1 MCNTPAISM
10 LCYGGAGTK
19 ENNAILL
26 FWNKFY
32 QNEWKT
38 ERESLRNVP
47 HKKEISLSDWKDPP
61 STQNNRW
68 KKNHLDRW
76 SYIFR
81 TPRMKSPEIFPE
93 YSTLY
98 YCSCW
103 SLWLLYRAH
112 NSETCLGPLPVGS
125 MGLEKEEPWRERF
138 WLSWCQASTCIWLGK
153 WEAKALSVNIWFH
166 QSSFLSSRG
175 GHYQRRAI
183 PLV

>member
-1 MCNTPAISM
+1 MVGQEPRKTM
-10 LCYGGAGTK
+10 Q
-19 ENNAILL
+19 
-26 FWNKFY
+26 FY
-32 QNEWKT
+32 YSETNSIRMSEKQKGNHWGMFPTRRKW
-38 ERESLRNVP
+38 V
-47 HKKEISLSDWKDPP
+47 SDWKDPP

-93 YSTLY
+93 YGTLY

-112 NSETCLGPLPVGS
+112 TSETCLGPLPVGS

-138 WLSWCQASTCIWLGK
+138 RLSWCQASTCIWLGK
-153 WEAKALSVNIWFH
+153 WEAKALSVNIRFH